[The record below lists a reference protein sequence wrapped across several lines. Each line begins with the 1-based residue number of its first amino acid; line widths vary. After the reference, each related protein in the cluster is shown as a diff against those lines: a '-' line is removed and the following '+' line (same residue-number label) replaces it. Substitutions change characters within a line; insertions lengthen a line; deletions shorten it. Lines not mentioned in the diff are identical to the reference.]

1 MWDMIVKSRYE
12 PEELKLWRCLHL
24 RMDLSDKDAS
34 YYSYLEKGYKGETKF
49 DEWLG
54 GLSDNCLILNDILLE
69 INNTHFQ
76 IDSILLC
83 NGTCYLFEVKNYEG
97 DYYVE
102 NDRWY
107 SLSKNE
113 IKNPLLQLQ
122 RSESLLRRFL
132 QDLGYNLS
140 VESFVIFVNPNFTL
154 YQSPLNKP
162 IIFPTQLTSFL
173 NKLNRKISS
182 SRLNGKHAKLAQQ
195 ILVAHKH
202 ESPYSL
208 LPDYSYDQLKKGVTC
223 ASCHSLLTVFEGK
236 SLICK
241 CGCVE
246 FVDTAVLRSVEEF
259 KRLFPKQ
266 KLTVSTIYEWCG
278 GFTSKK
284 VIRKILARNYKLV
297 KKARASF
304 YINSD

>member
-1 MWDMIVKSRYE
+1 
-12 PEELKLWRCLHL
+12 
-24 RMDLSDKDAS
+24 MDLSDKDAS

-49 DEWLG
+49 DEWLI
-54 GLSDNCLILNDILLE
+54 GLSENCLILNDILLE

-76 IDSILLC
+76 IDSILIC

-122 RSESLLRRFL
+122 RSESLFRRFL
-132 QDLGYNLS
+132 QDLGYNLT
-140 VESFVIFVNPNFTL
+140 VESCVIFVNPNFTL
-154 YQSPLNKP
+154 YQAPLNKP

-173 NKLNRKISS
+173 NKLNRRISS
-182 SRLNGKHAKLAQQ
+182 SRLNGKHAKLSQQ
-195 ILVAHKH
+195 ILVTHKH

-223 ASCHSLLTVFEGK
+223 TSCHSFFTVIEGK

-259 KRLFPKQ
+259 KRLFPKRRITTNEI
-266 KLTVSTIYEWCG
+266 LEWCRVIKDKR
-278 GFTSKK
+278 T
-284 VIRKILARNYKLV
+284 IRKILLTKYKLV
-297 KKARASF
+297 KQGRSSYF
-304 YINSD
+304 IS